1 MSTSS
6 SSSLANLP
14 KLKLTLK
21 LSCPTSGK
29 STPTPPPPPLPQS
42 NLSSLPSSP
51 VMANAVSKP
60 HVKQQSATVKKQEKQ
75 VQVVKPKVKNM
86 KHLNDG
92 LKPRP
97 CRLVEAL
104 ITNLAGYSFTVPAWS
119 RDIQNLDVNDRESSM
134 TRDQIKQPA
143 TFVCPQEGC
152 HKIFDD
158 RSKWRRH
165 QRTHK

>member
-42 NLSSLPSSP
+42 NLSSVPSSP
-51 VMANAVSKP
+51 QSKP
-60 HVKQQSATVKKQEKQ
+60 YKQPQPGIKKE
-75 VQVVKPKVKNM
+75 VVKRQQPVKTTPKHFK
-86 KHLNDG
+86 DG
-92 LKPRP
+92 FKPRP
-97 CRLVEAL
+97 CRLVQTV

-119 RDIQNLDVNDRESSM
+119 REIQDISVNDGESISIEQM
-134 TRDQIKQPA
+134 KQPA